1 MPSVRLR
8 SVDVWITVLGLAIA
22 VNFEPIRLGLI
33 TLALG
38 RPRPALQLMA
48 FLSGSFLMSVT
59 AGVIVL
65 FVVRPGM
72 LGAPQFSTAK
82 VQIAFGVLAVIA
94 AAVLASKV
102 PLGQFS
108 RSRDAAV
115 TAGSDPPPPGQT
127 RTVEFVTTRVKRLV
141 GGSSPWF
148 SGAMGLAIALP
159 SIDYLALLVLIATS
173 GATASLQL
181 GLLITFVA
189 VANAVVAIPIASF
202 LVAPAATRARLDAMR
217 AWVHNRT
224 RRDVALILTVAGT
237 ALVALGATGL

>member
-1 MPSVRLR
+1 M
-8 SVDVWITVLGLAIA
+8 WITVLGLAIA

-48 FLSGSFLMSVT
+48 FLSGSFLMSIT
-59 AGVIVL
+59 AGLIVL

-82 VQIAFGVLAVIA
+82 IQIAFGVLAVVA
-94 AAVLASKV
+94 AVVLASRKT
-102 PLGQFS
+102 LGAPRPDQ
-108 RSRDAAV
+108 
-115 TAGSDPPPPGQT
+115 P
-127 RTVEFVTTRVKRLV
+127 RTVTFVTSKVKNLA

-148 SGAMGLAIALP
+148 SGAMGLTIALP

-173 GATASLQL
+173 GAAPSLQV
-181 GLLITFVA
+181 GLLVTFVA

-202 LVAPAATRARLDAMR
+202 LVAPAATRARLEAMR
-217 AWVHNRT
+217 AWVHTRT

-237 ALVALGATGL
+237 ALVALGVAGL

>member
-1 MPSVRLR
+1 M
-8 SVDVWITVLGLAIA
+8 WITVLGLAIA

-59 AGVIVL
+59 AGLIVL

-82 VQIAFGVLAVIA
+82 VQIVFGVLAVLA

-108 RSRDAAV
+108 RSPVAA
-115 TAGSDPPPPGQT
+115 GDDPRIPGQT
-127 RTVEFVTTRVKRLV
+127 RTVAFVTSRVKRLV

-173 GATASLQL
+173 GATPSLQL
-181 GLLITFVA
+181 GLLVTFVA
-189 VANAVVAIPIASF
+189 VANTVVAIPIASF
-202 LVAPAATRARLDAMR
+202 LVAPNATRARLEAMR
-217 AWVHNRT
+217 AWVHSRT
-224 RRDVALILTVAGT
+224 RRDVALILTIAGT
-237 ALVALGATGL
+237 ALVGLGAAGL

>member
-1 MPSVRLR
+1 M
-8 SVDVWITVLGLAIA
+8 LGLAIA
-22 VNFEPIRLGLI
+22 VNFEPMRLGLI

-38 RPRPALQLMA
+38 RPRPALQLTA

-59 AGVIVL
+59 AGLIVL

-82 VQIAFGVLAVIA
+82 VQIAFGVFAVLV

-102 PLGQFS
+102 RLGQFS
-108 RSRDAAV
+108 RAREAADGE
-115 TAGSDPPPPGQT
+115 APPPGQT
-127 RTVEFVTTRVKRLV
+127 RTVTFVTSRVKSLV

-173 GATASLQL
+173 GATASLQF

-202 LVAPAATRARLDAMR
+202 LVAPTATRARLEAMR
-217 AWVHNRT
+217 AWVHTRT
-224 RRDVALILTVAGT
+224 RRDVALILAVAGA

>member
-1 MPSVRLR
+1 M
-8 SVDVWITVLGLAIA
+8 WITVLGLAIA
-22 VNFEPIRLGLI
+22 VNFEPMRLGLI
-33 TLALG
+33 TVALG

-48 FLSGSFLMSVT
+48 FLSGSFFMSVT
-59 AGVIVL
+59 AGLIVL

-82 VQIAFGVLAVIA
+82 VQIVFGVLAVLA

-102 PLGQFS
+102 RLGQFS
-108 RSRDAAV
+108 RTRDAAV
-115 TAGSDPPPPGQT
+115 TANSDRTPPGET
-127 RTVEFVTTRVKRLV
+127 RTVTFVTSRVKSLV

-159 SIDYLALLVLIATS
+159 SIDYLALLILIATS

-202 LVAPAATRARLDAMR
+202 LVAPTATRARLEAMR
-217 AWVHNRT
+217 AWVLTRT
-224 RRDVALILTVAGT
+224 RRDVALILAVAGT
-237 ALVALGATGL
+237 ALVALGVTGL

>member
-1 MPSVRLR
+1 M
-8 SVDVWITVLGLAIA
+8 WITVLGLAIA

-33 TLALG
+33 TVALG

-59 AGVIVL
+59 AGLVVL
-65 FVVRPGM
+65 FLVRPGM

-82 VQIAFGVLAVIA
+82 VQIVFGVLAVLA
-94 AAVLASKV
+94 AAVLASKKK
-102 PLGQFS
+102 LGQFS
-108 RSRDAAV
+108 RTPDAAV
-115 TAGSDPPPPGQT
+115 TTGGPPPPDQPRAVG
-127 RTVEFVTTRVKRLV
+127 FVTSRVKGLV

-173 GATASLQL
+173 GATASIQL

-202 LVAPAATRARLDAMR
+202 LVAPAATRARLEAMR
-217 AWVHNRT
+217 AWVHSRT
-224 RRDVALILTVAGT
+224 RRDVALILAVAGT
-237 ALVALGATGL
+237 ALVALGVAGL

>member
-1 MPSVRLR
+1 M
-8 SVDVWITVLGLAIA
+8 LGLAIA

-48 FLSGSFLMSVT
+48 FLSGSFLMSIT
-59 AGVIVL
+59 AGLIVL

-82 VQIAFGVLAVIA
+82 VQIAFGVLAVLV
-94 AAVLASKV
+94 AAVLASRV
-102 PLGQFS
+102 SLGQFA
-108 RSRDAAV
+108 RRPEDAVPTGGA
-115 TAGSDPPPPGQT
+115 PPPGQP
-127 RTVEFVTTRVKRLV
+127 RTVAFVTSKVKGLV

-148 SGAMGLAIALP
+148 SGAMGLTIALP

-173 GATASLQL
+173 GATPSLQV
-181 GLLITFVA
+181 GLLVTFVA

-202 LVAPAATRARLDAMR
+202 LVAPAATRARLEAMR
-217 AWVHNRT
+217 AWVHTRT

-237 ALVALGATGL
+237 ALVALGVAGL

>member
-1 MPSVRLR
+1 
-8 SVDVWITVLGLAIA
+8 VWITVLGLAIA

-59 AGVIVL
+59 AGLIVL
-65 FVVRPGM
+65 FVVRPAM

-82 VQIAFGVLAVIA
+82 VQIAFGVLAVLA

-108 RSRDAAV
+108 RTPDAA
-115 TAGSDPPPPGQT
+115 GEPQLPGQT
-127 RTVEFVTTRVKRLV
+127 RTVAFVTSRVKRLV

-173 GATASLQL
+173 GATPSLQL
-181 GLLITFVA
+181 GLLVTFVA
-189 VANAVVAIPIASF
+189 VANTVVAIPIASF
-202 LVAPAATRARLDAMR
+202 LVAPAATRARLEAMR
-217 AWVHNRT
+217 AWVHTRT
-224 RRDVALILTVAGT
+224 RRDVALILTLAGT
-237 ALVALGATGL
+237 ALVALGAAGL

>member
-1 MPSVRLR
+1 M
-8 SVDVWITVLGLAIA
+8 WITVLGLAIA
-22 VNFEPIRLGLI
+22 VNFEPMRLGLI

-38 RPRPALQLMA
+38 RPRPALQLTA

-59 AGVIVL
+59 AGLIVL

-82 VQIAFGVLAVIA
+82 VQIAFGVFAVIV

-102 PLGQFS
+102 RLGQFS
-108 RSRDAAV
+108 RAREAAV
-115 TAGSDPPPPGQT
+115 TADGEAPPPGQT
-127 RTVEFVTTRVKRLV
+127 RTVTFVTSRVKSLV

-173 GATASLQL
+173 GATASLQF

-202 LVAPAATRARLDAMR
+202 LVAPTATRARLEAMR
-217 AWVHNRT
+217 AWVHTRT
-224 RRDVALILTVAGT
+224 RRDVALILAVAGA

>member
-1 MPSVRLR
+1 M
-8 SVDVWITVLGLAIA
+8 WITVLGLAIA

-59 AGVIVL
+59 AGLIVL

-82 VQIAFGVLAVIA
+82 VQIVFGVLAVLA

-108 RSRDAAV
+108 RTPAA
-115 TAGSDPPPPGQT
+115 AGDDPRIPGQT
-127 RTVEFVTTRVKRLV
+127 RTVAFVTSRVKRLV

-173 GATASLQL
+173 GATPSLQL
-181 GLLITFVA
+181 GLLVTFVA
-189 VANAVVAIPIASF
+189 VANTVVAIPIASF
-202 LVAPAATRARLDAMR
+202 LVAPNATRARLEAMR
-217 AWVHNRT
+217 AWVHTRT
-224 RRDVALILTVAGT
+224 RRDVALILTIAGT
-237 ALVALGATGL
+237 ALVGLGAAGL